1 MPLRWK
7 NLKMRICENAGFEC
21 VYIRESP
28 PDAATQG
35 TRNESDSPGVINGNK
50 KGARGSFRVRH

>member
-1 MPLRWK
+1 MEKPEDE
-7 NLKMRICENAGFEC
+7 NMRKCYGFEC

-35 TRNESDSPGVINGNK
+35 TRNESDFPGVIKGNK